1 MPVQSSPRVTVT
13 AILAISLAACSVTMN
28 VTGNGTVENLSP
40 AQKQIRE
47 YAATLSKTVWETVAN
62 RSFFASITDMLINGR
77 DKAEGPGLVRDRRGR
92 YSTALTYIEET
103 EHRHAFRIDQIHAI
117 ASDIRHKTDQAT
129 ALVKATQL
137 SLLDYQKD
145 SPEALT
151 SMSYV
156 TTVRSL
162 ADLKVDLQIVEQS
175 IASARKQQSTFEI
188 IEQTYREKY
197 PDSDTSSIKRELKSF
212 GRQIDL
218 IVVLSL
224 ELRELAIG

>member
-1 MPVQSSPRVTVT
+1 
-13 AILAISLAACSVTMN
+13 MN

-47 YAATLSKTVWETVAN
+47 YATTLSKTVWETVAN
-62 RSFFASITDMLINGR
+62 RSFFASITDILINGR

-129 ALVKATQL
+129 ALVKATQR

-224 ELRELAIG
+224 ELGELAIG